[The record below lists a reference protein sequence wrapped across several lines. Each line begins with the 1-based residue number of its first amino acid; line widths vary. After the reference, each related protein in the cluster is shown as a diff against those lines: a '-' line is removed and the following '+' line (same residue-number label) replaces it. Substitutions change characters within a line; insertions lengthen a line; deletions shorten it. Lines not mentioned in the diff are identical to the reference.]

1 MNKKRAYL
9 LIALLIGFY
18 SLQNS
23 PMWKVLREKVGTAWI
38 EWLFWAIIIVLVLYV
53 FPKVKDIG
61 RKNKQH
67 HVIFWAFN
75 IGVAY
80 VIANIAV
87 GVMFGFGKSPYNH
100 SLKGIVLNLLS
111 VGLVVVGRELTRSY
125 LINVFYNKKREIT
138 LVMVIL
144 FMTATQIS
152 FSRVVG
158 IKDLETFTIFC
169 AEYLLPR
176 LSENLLVTYLVM
188 YGGVKSSLVYLLF
201 VNGFEWLSPI
211 LPDIEWLIKSII
223 TMSIPVGGTLFV
235 MKEYLVVTKQVKKS
249 HEQENLWT
257 LIPTAIVA
265 VGIVWFTVG
274 VFPIYPSV
282 IATGSMEPMIK
293 PGDVILVNK
302 ISEEEQLKALSEGDV
317 IQFQRDDILI
327 THRIIE
333 IEEDEGMT
341 VYRTKGDNNSG
352 EDRRLVKQE
361 EVKGTLAGIVPKI
374 GWPTLWLKT
383 ERSSVPEDIEF

>member
-9 LIALLIGFY
+9 LIGLLIGFY

-23 PMWKVLREKVGTAWI
+23 PLWKQLRDKVGTTWI
-38 EWLFWAIIIVLVLYV
+38 EWLFWASIILFVLYG
-53 FPKVKDIG
+53 FPKMRDIG

-75 IGVAY
+75 IGIAY
-80 VIANIAV
+80 IIAHIAA
-87 GVMFGFGKSPYNH
+87 GICFGFGKSPYDH
-100 SLKGIVLNLLS
+100 SLMGIFRNIFTI
-111 VGLVVVGRELTRSY
+111 GLMVIGRELVRTY
-125 LINVFYNKKREIT
+125 LVKVFYNKKSFIW
-138 LVMVIL
+138 LVVIVL

-152 FSRVVG
+152 FSRVLG
-158 IKDLETFTIFC
+158 INNLETFTVFC

-176 LSENLLVTYLVM
+176 LSENILATYLVM
-188 YGGVKSSLVYLLF
+188 YGGIRSSLVYLAF

-223 TMSIPVGGTLFV
+223 TMGVPIIGTIFV
-235 MKEYLVVTKQVKKS
+235 MNQYMVVTRQIKKK
-249 HEQENLWT
+249 HEKENLWT
-257 LIPTAIVA
+257 LIPSAAFSVI
-265 VGIVWFTVG
+265 IVWFAVG

-302 ISEEEQLKALSEGDV
+302 ITDASQVKELKNGDV

-327 THRIIE
+327 THRIIDVLE
-333 IEEDEGMT
+333 VEGQT
-341 VYRTKGDNNSG
+341 VYETKGDNNSG
-352 EDRRLVKQE
+352 KDQRLVEQQ
-361 EVKGTLAGIVPKI
+361 EVKGTLAGIIPKI

-383 ERSSVPEDIEF
+383 ERSNVPEDVEF